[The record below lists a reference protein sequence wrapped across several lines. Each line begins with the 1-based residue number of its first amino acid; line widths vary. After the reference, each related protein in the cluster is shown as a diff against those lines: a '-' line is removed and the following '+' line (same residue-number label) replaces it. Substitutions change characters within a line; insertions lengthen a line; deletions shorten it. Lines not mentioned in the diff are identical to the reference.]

1 MRVNLFNKNGRS
13 AMAKILV
20 IDDIDYLR
28 ETISEILR
36 RGGYDT
42 VQAANWRA
50 GLAMFKE
57 YAPDLVVTDILMPEL
72 EGLDTIRSLKTM
84 SPDLPIIAISGSTDS
99 PHLQTA
105 LELGATETLRKPFKQ
120 EELLTAVSRNLHSFF

>member
-1 MRVNLFNKNGRS
+1 
-13 AMAKILV
+13 MAKILV

-42 VQAANWRA
+42 IQAANWRA
-50 GLAMFKE
+50 GLVMFKE

-105 LELGATETLRKPFKQ
+105 LELGATETLRKPVKQ
-120 EELLTAVSRNLHSFF
+120 EELLPAVSRNLHSFF